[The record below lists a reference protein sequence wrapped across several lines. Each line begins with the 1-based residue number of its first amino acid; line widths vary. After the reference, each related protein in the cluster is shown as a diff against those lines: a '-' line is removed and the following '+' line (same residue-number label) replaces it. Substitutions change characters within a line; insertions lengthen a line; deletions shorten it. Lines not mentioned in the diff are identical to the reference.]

1 MRLKRVVLRVYEE
14 ENGQEKKLITRK
26 NFKARGSIKIPNVK
40 PDTSILVQGTFVWL
54 NKDGVKETEEFMED
68 IPLHTLR

>member
-26 NFKARGSIKIPNVK
+26 NFKARGSIKIPNVR

-54 NKDGVKETEEFMED
+54 NKDGVKETEEFRF
-68 IPLHTLR
+68 ILFR